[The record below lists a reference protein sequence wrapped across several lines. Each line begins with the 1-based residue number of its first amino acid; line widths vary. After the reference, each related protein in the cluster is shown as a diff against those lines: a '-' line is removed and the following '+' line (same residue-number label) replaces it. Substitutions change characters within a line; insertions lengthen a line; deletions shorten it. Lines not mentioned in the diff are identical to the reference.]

1 MESIWAYRGLLL
13 EGTAV
18 TVQLALAS
26 LALSI
31 VLGLLG
37 ATAKLSRHPANR
49 CLANAYTTLVRGVP
63 DLVLMMLLFYGGQQM
78 VNDLGELTGWW
89 DYLEINQFTA
99 GVFSIGFVFGAY
111 MTETFRG
118 AILAIPRGELE
129 AGIACGMTDMQVF
142 RRIIWPQ
149 MIRFALPS
157 FTNNWLVLVK
167 ATALVSVIGLHDL
180 VWNASTAGR
189 SVREPFTF
197 MFAVLVIYLIL
208 TACSDLGLRWVE
220 RRYSVGVRRDGE

>member
-1 MESIWAYRGLLL
+1 MDTVWAYRNLLFDGTVVTIQLAIGSLLL
-13 EGTAV
+13 AV
-18 TVQLALAS
+18 L
-26 LALSI
+26 
-31 VLGLLG
+31 LGLIG
-37 ATAKLSRHPANR
+37 ATAKLSTNR
-49 CLANAYTTLVRGVP
+49 LWQKLAGSYTTLVRGVP
-63 DLVLMMLLFYGGQQM
+63 DLVLMMLLFYGGQQIL
-78 VNDLGELTGWW
+78 NDFGEVTGWW

-118 AILAIPRGELE
+118 AILAIPRGQIE
-129 AGIACGMTDMQVF
+129 AGIACGMTNLKIF
-142 RRIIWPQ
+142 RRITWPQ
-149 MIRFALPS
+149 MVRYALPS

-197 MFAVLVIYLIL
+197 MFAVLMIYLTL
-208 TACSDLGLRWVE
+208 TAISDVGLRWME
-220 RRYSVGVRRDGE
+220 RKYSVGVRKV

>member
-1 MESIWAYRGLLL
+1 MDTVWEYRNLLF
-13 EGTAV
+13 EGTVV
-18 TVQLALAS
+18 TVQLAIGSLLLA
-26 LALSI
+26 
-31 VLGLLG
+31 VMLGLIG
-37 ATAKLSRHPANR
+37 ATAKLSANR
-49 CLANAYTTLVRGVP
+49 LWQKLAGLYTTLVRGVP
-63 DLVLMMLLFYGGQQM
+63 DLVLMMLLFYGGQQLL
-78 VNDLGELTGWW
+78 NDFGEVTGWW

-118 AILAIPRGELE
+118 AILAIPRGQIE
-129 AGIACGMTDMQVF
+129 AGIACGMTHAKIF
-142 RRIIWPQ
+142 LRITWPQ
-149 MIRFALPS
+149 MVRYALPS

-197 MFAVLVIYLIL
+197 MFAVLIIYLMI
-208 TACSDLGLRWVE
+208 TALSDVGLRWME
-220 RRYSVGVRRDGE
+220 RKYSVGVRKA

>member
-1 MESIWAYRGLLL
+1 MDTVWAYRSLLFD
-13 EGTAV
+13 GTVV
-18 TVQLALAS
+18 TVQLAIGSLLLAV
-26 LALSI
+26 L
-31 VLGLLG
+31 LGLIG
-37 ATAKLSRHPANR
+37 ATAKLSTNR
-49 CLANAYTTLVRGVP
+49 LWQRLAGLYTTLIRGVP
-63 DLVLMMLLFYGGQQM
+63 DLVLMMLLFYGGQQLL
-78 VNDLGELTGWW
+78 NDFGEATGWW

-118 AILAIPRGELE
+118 AILAIPRGQIE
-129 AGIACGMTDMQVF
+129 AGVACGMTSMKIF
-142 RRIIWPQ
+142 RRITWPQ
-149 MIRFALPS
+149 MVRYALPS

-197 MFAVLVIYLIL
+197 MFAVLMIYLAL
-208 TACSDLGLRWVE
+208 TAISDVGLRWME
-220 RRYSVGVRRDGE
+220 RKYSAGVRKV